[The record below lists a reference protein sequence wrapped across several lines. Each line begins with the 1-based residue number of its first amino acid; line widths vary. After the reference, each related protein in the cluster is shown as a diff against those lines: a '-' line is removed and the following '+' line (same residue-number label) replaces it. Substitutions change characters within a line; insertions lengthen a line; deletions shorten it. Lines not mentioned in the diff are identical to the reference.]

1 MLYLTIMQGEFLDL
15 TGIEIEIEWLQRGM
29 ELVFPSIFF
38 TVLCPIMAWSLI
50 PSALAVTSPIIFRW

>member
-1 MLYLTIMQGEFLDL
+1 MLYLTIMRGEFLDL
-15 TGIEIEIEWLQRGM
+15 TGIEIEWLQRGM

-38 TVLCPIMAWSLI
+38 TVLCLIMAWSLI